1 MARMTIKDD
10 KKKMAK
16 IKEKRISEKVARGRK
31 NYNDLIKRK
40 DPKTGE
46 IYYVEK
52 WVHPTRT

>member
-1 MARMTIKDD
+1 MTIKDD
-10 KKKMAK
+10 KKKTR
-16 IKEKRISEKVARGRK
+16 ERRVSNKVARGR

-52 WVHPTRT
+52 WVHPTKT